1 MSALTYRLK
10 RGKHQQTIN
19 GKVVV
24 YSALDPAGKPRP
36 GFTSGDE
43 FVTSSVD
50 LIGLF
55 GQEKFE
61 RVPDDQQPQ
70 PAPAPA
76 PAPAAVPDGDGLEG
90 LTVAQ
95 LRTLAAEEEVDLG
108 PAKRKAELVGAIRE
122 AGVNAN

>member
-1 MSALTYRLK
+1 MADLTYRLK
-10 RGKHQQTIN
+10 RGKHQQTVN

-24 YSALDPAGKPRP
+24 YSALDPAGNPRP
-36 GFTSGDE
+36 GFGKDDE

-55 GQEKFE
+55 GPEKFE

-70 PAPAPA
+70 AAPAPA
-76 PAPAAVPDGDGLEG
+76 PVVTDGDGLDG

-95 LRTLAAEEEVDLG
+95 LKTLAAEEEVDLG